1 MLTCFKTIDA
11 SQVVYWVLLLFEVM
25 YASQSRNAVLT
36 EIHCLF
42 IAITKCPNQN
52 AQVFEV

>member
-1 MLTCFKTIDA
+1 MLTCFKTIYV